1 MPPRQWLKQ
10 IQKTIYSPLIG
21 QISPQLFSPFNEGLH
36 SENVLEKFG
45 LRTLNIMNISNI
57 EILKN
62 GGVGVIPT
70 DTVYGLVASAVNPVA
85 IKKVIE
91 IKNRSDGKGFIVLI
105 SSVDDLKLFG
115 VTLTETARI
124 FLQKFWPGS
133 VSVILESA
141 NPEFDFLKKDGTIAF
156 RLPAKN
162 DLIEILKQTGP
173 LIAPSANPEGQ
184 PPAKNIAEAQKYF
197 ILPSGALAKLGGQ
210 PDFYEDGGEL
220 DSAPSTLVKIVGDKV
235 EVLRQGAVKV
245 LND

>member
-1 MPPRQWLKQ
+1 M
-10 IQKTIYSPLIG
+10 
-21 QISPQLFSPFNEGLH
+21 
-36 SENVLEKFG
+36 KFE
-45 LRTLNIMNISNI
+45 NI
-57 EILKN
+57 EILKK

-70 DTVYGLVASAVNPVA
+70 DTVYGLVASVVNPVA
-85 IKKVIE
+85 VKKVIE

-105 SSVDDLKLFG
+105 SSFDDLKLFG

-184 PPAKNIAEAQKYF
+184 PPAKNITEAKNYF
-197 ILPSGALAKLGGQ
+197 LDKV
-210 PDFYEDGGEL
+210 DFYEDGGTL
-220 DSAPSTLVKIVGDKV
+220 DSAPSTLVRIAGDKV
-235 EVLRQGAVKV
+235 EVLRQGAVRI
-245 LND
+245 D